1 MNNDDLLDIVIGN
14 TGQQNAVFFN
24 QGSGTTFREV
34 RFGEASE
41 VTYNLAVGDL
51 NKDGYTDIAVA
62 NSGSENRIYINLPAK
77 K

>member
-1 MNNDDLLDIVIGN
+1 MNNDGHLEIIVAN

-24 QGSGTTFREV
+24 QGDGKSYQEV

-41 VTYNLAVGDL
+41 ITYNLAVGDL
-51 NKDGYTDIAVA
+51 NQNGFADIAVA
-62 NSGSENRIYINLPAK
+62 NSGSRNLVYLNLPVK